1 MPARA
6 HAGVPIID
14 VGRYDDG
21 TIAAVGDALGEHGF
35 VSIVGHGVDPA
46 LLARAFET
54 AADLF
59 ALPPRVLARYERPG
73 ITRQRGYV
81 PFRRESAL
89 GVEVPDLKAFW
100 HVGRDLPA
108 DHPLVVAGSMHP
120 NPWPAERPLFAPVM
134 RAVFRELERVAL
146 DMLDGL
152 ATYLDADRAAFRE
165 MVRDGN
171 SVLRIIDYPH
181 VADAEP
187 GAVRAAAHADIN
199 LLTIL
204 PAATRPGLELL
215 TRDGAWLPIESAP
228 GALICDTGDM
238 MQLLSGGR
246 LPAVTHR
253 VVNPDGDDGG
263 RRSMPFFLHPRP
275 DARLVMPTGGGR
287 GDEGVLAHDFLMQR
301 LAANYGSPARAGAR

>member
-1 MPARA
+1 MSVRA
-6 HAGVPIID
+6 HAGVPVVD
-14 VGRYDDG
+14 VSRYDDA
-21 TIAAVGDALGEHGF
+21 TIRAVGDALGEHGF

-46 LLARAFET
+46 LLARAFEV
-54 AADLF
+54 AGDLF
-59 ALPPRVLARYERPG
+59 ALPPHVLAAYEQAH
-73 ITRQRGYV
+73 IAHQRGYV
-81 PFRRESAL
+81 PFRRESAVGGL
-89 GVEVPDLKAFW
+89 APDLKAFW

-108 DHPLVVAGSMHP
+108 DHPLVERGLMHP
-120 NPWPAERPLFAPVM
+120 NPWPAERPIFAPVM

-146 DMLDGL
+146 SMLDAL
-152 ATYLDADRAAFRE
+152 ATYLGADPAAFRE

-171 SVLRIIDYPH
+171 SVLRIIDYPD

-187 GAVRAAAHADIN
+187 GAVRAAAHEDIN

-238 MQLLSGGR
+238 MQLVSGGR

-253 VVNPDGDDGG
+253 VVNPEGVDGG

-275 DARLVMPTGGGR
+275 DARLVMPHDRPADG
-287 GDEGVLAHDFLMQR
+287 GVLAHDFLMQR
-301 LAANYGSPARAGAR
+301 LAANYAAPAAR